1 MSKKIQSGVVCAL
14 LAGRHLIFQ
23 NEDIIQDIYGLG
35 PQLFNGPGPHRH
47 LNENQLKSLRE
58 MMSAVEKAKDIKT
71 RYNIL
76 EGKQQ
81 TSYGAGRDALTIW
94 FKKQQISS
102 TISTKVDAIWKE
114 LDLLPLQLI
123 HLDPDAGFPNV
134 ADADMAREDIAV
146 ALFGANSVSRGL
158 RGEFRESLSPIVHHN
173 WERHRKMC
181 RRAEKTLGLRRM
193 AAIVA
198 CKLIEDAGTVTPQM
212 LREATHHGVSE
223 LEEFLKTV
231 VVTAVAKAK
240 GVAKEKLAP
249 EISDPKEPSGSA
261 KSRGRTRASKV
272 KNVSLSAAGDV
283 DLIWPAY
290 VQLYRTAPTEPDAP
304 AVDLDGED
312 RDAMWEGSNDLGV
325 DNFRSLDDTALN
337 RLLNFPDG
345 RPALFARFRSLSR
358 KSAWDDGAEKEFVDG
373 NPDMQ
378 PLSLLWHQRVGIAS
392 IVEKI
397 WQKDQTNAVPGI
409 LLADEV
415 GVGKTA
421 QVMGSI
427 AFMIDQYWAH
437 EIRQRK
443 GRIASES
450 IPYFA
455 GQAQV
460 PNLPHVIAVPNSL
473 VAQWMS
479 ELRIFFAPKTVEI
492 YVYPTAEKDFAAFWT
507 GPWEKSSMPKINRII
522 LVTHS
527 VFTTQGK
534 VLDTRKGKVGH
545 NQNKA
550 VDDKRTV
557 KSPHLERNC
566 IWYMRVFASCTLDEA
581 HEFRNP
587 NAGWHAML
595 LLMRNSHVR
604 IIATATPLFTS
615 PKDLC
620 NIGRV
625 LRIPHFTGTEGDD
638 FENNHWKALGAARR
652 VITKEDKE
660 LAAKHTIQRLAGSK
674 AEYNEPASKTR
685 VRQLTT
691 VWIKQIKRGFS
702 NRVIRRTVESLRFD
716 GKRIN
721 DSLPPYL
728 MVFFPVHLTDPELD
742 IVETGMDSLAGKDV
756 DSMGQSFYMEA
767 RTKVPLPFHNSPNY
781 PPVADWDEYNEVRS
795 TKVDYLMTLLRWH
808 LISDDNGVYKDLDK
822 ELTEEEQK
830 KLDDE
835 YDKDTDPDFIG
846 DYAIDKELPELMSM
860 GTKKILVYT
869 EFTMMA
875 PLLLSILKMHDIEAL
890 SLNGTL
896 TADERNET
904 IRRFNTVPEDR
915 VLLFS
920 TVGAVGLNLTVAT
933 IVVLFD
939 QCWSRMLVNQIIGR
953 AWRLG
958 QEDTVTVYN
967 MVAVG
972 TVDVL
977 MVDHGEGKGKMLGQ
991 FLSRNKAVANTIQKA
1006 VKGDEIPDNDIDDD
1020 VEESDDD
1027 IEVLD
1032 GPPAGST
1039 FRSRASG
1046 SSRKSTSAASTVPD
1060 KTATRNKIIRTYGG
1074 KKQQARNLKTTGD
1087 DEGKIFDRSSVVVDD
1102 DGSQPEADEQD
1113 DGADATSSTG
1123 PRKDQGKQKAMGKA
1137 MAKGKEKVKV
1147 VEEDIDMDDEEEG
1160 TSEPPRPKAKPK
1172 PKAKVGKPKAKG
1184 KDKAVEDD
1192 IEMDEEEEGTSE
1204 PPRPKPKPRPKAK
1217 GKDKAV
1223 EDDIDM
1229 DDDEEGTSAPPPP
1242 KQKPRPKPTVKG
1254 TEKGKSTAL
1263 MSATERI
1270 MQDEQITS
1278 SRGAKPGPANRA
1290 AAAVPSSDEDDDSQI
1305 QPRSSGTAAISSTAQ
1320 RDETDVED
1328 DEAGARINLTRR
1340 PVIRDVDDGFTLD
1353 DGDTT
1358 GPLAGTQ
1365 NSAKDKSDVEA
1376 LLGEKQMSDLTLT
1389 ERDDDRVQSSQ
1400 PWDDQRFTDTYS
1412 GGQKRRR
1419 STTST
1424 VASPPSGPQRSPN
1437 RPRPP
1442 HKKVH
1447 VHGDGSAAVRPSQS
1461 SQNEGAGGS
1470 ISFNDRTAVPE
1481 NAPKPRGMR
1490 GLRGRGGISRARS

>member
-14 LAGRHLIFQ
+14 LAGKHLIFQ

-35 PQLFNGPGPHRH
+35 PQLFKGPGPDRH

-102 TISTKVDAIWKE
+102 TISTKVDAVWKD

-123 HLDPDAGFPNV
+123 HLDPEAGFPNV

-146 ALFGANSVSRGL
+146 ALFGANSVASPYRGMYCL
-158 RGEFRESLSPIVHHN
+158 PDHTIYPAV
-173 WERHRKMC
+173 
-181 RRAEKTLGLRRM
+181 
-193 AAIVA
+193 
-198 CKLIEDAGTVTPQM
+198 IENADTVTPQM
-212 LREATHHGVSE
+212 LREATHHVKMYSQSIKWFPLEVEKLQGVSE

-249 EISDPKEPSGSA
+249 EISDPKEPPGSA

-290 VQLYRTAPTEPDAP
+290 VQLYRTTPTEPDAP
-304 AVDLDGED
+304 AVDLEGED

-358 KSAWDDGAEKEFVDG
+358 KSAWDDGAEKDFVEG

-397 WQKDQTNAVPGI
+397 WQKDITNTVPGI

-437 EIRQRK
+437 Q
-443 GRIASES
+443 IASAKAVSPLIDVDVNTVRKAPILES

-460 PNLPHVIAVPNSL
+460 PDLPHVIAVPNSL

-479 ELRIFFAPKTVEI
+479 ELRIFFVPKTVEI

-527 VFTTQGK
+527 GK

-566 IWYMRVFASCTLDEA
+566 IWYNRVFASCTLDEA

-691 VWIKQIKRGFS
+691 VWIKQIKRRFS

-742 IVETGMDSLAGKDV
+742 IVETGMDSLAGN
-756 DSMGQSFYMEA
+756 FYMEA

-795 TKVDYLMTLLRWH
+795 TK
-808 LISDDNGVYKDLDK
+808 DLDK

-846 DYAIDKELPELMSM
+846 DYAHRQGAPGTHEHGYQEDSGVHGIHHDGTFVALGESFAMLMNDTL
-860 GTKKILVYT
+860 GLT
-869 EFTMMA
+869 
-875 PLLLSILKMHDIEAL
+875 ILKMHDIEAL

-933 IVVLFD
+933 IVVLF
-939 QCWSRMLVNQIIGR
+939 
-953 AWRLG
+953 
-958 QEDTVTVYN
+958 
-967 MVAVG
+967 
-972 TVDVL
+972 
-977 MVDHGEGKGKMLGQ
+977 
-991 FLSRNKAVANTIQKA
+991 
-1006 VKGDEIPDNDIDDD
+1006 
-1020 VEESDDD
+1020 
-1027 IEVLD
+1027 
-1032 GPPAGST
+1032 
-1039 FRSRASG
+1039 
-1046 SSRKSTSAASTVPD
+1046 
-1060 KTATRNKIIRTYGG
+1060 
-1074 KKQQARNLKTTGD
+1074 
-1087 DEGKIFDRSSVVVDD
+1087 
-1102 DGSQPEADEQD
+1102 
-1113 DGADATSSTG
+1113 
-1123 PRKDQGKQKAMGKA
+1123 
-1137 MAKGKEKVKV
+1137 
-1147 VEEDIDMDDEEEG
+1147 
-1160 TSEPPRPKAKPK
+1160 
-1172 PKAKVGKPKAKG
+1172 
-1184 KDKAVEDD
+1184 
-1192 IEMDEEEEGTSE
+1192 
-1204 PPRPKPKPRPKAK
+1204 
-1217 GKDKAV
+1217 
-1223 EDDIDM
+1223 
-1229 DDDEEGTSAPPPP
+1229 
-1242 KQKPRPKPTVKG
+1242 
-1254 TEKGKSTAL
+1254 
-1263 MSATERI
+1263 
-1270 MQDEQITS
+1270 
-1278 SRGAKPGPANRA
+1278 
-1290 AAAVPSSDEDDDSQI
+1290 
-1305 QPRSSGTAAISSTAQ
+1305 
-1320 RDETDVED
+1320 
-1328 DEAGARINLTRR
+1328 
-1340 PVIRDVDDGFTLD
+1340 
-1353 DGDTT
+1353 
-1358 GPLAGTQ
+1358 
-1365 NSAKDKSDVEA
+1365 
-1376 LLGEKQMSDLTLT
+1376 
-1389 ERDDDRVQSSQ
+1389 
-1400 PWDDQRFTDTYS
+1400 
-1412 GGQKRRR
+1412 
-1419 STTST
+1419 
-1424 VASPPSGPQRSPN
+1424 
-1437 RPRPP
+1437 
-1442 HKKVH
+1442 
-1447 VHGDGSAAVRPSQS
+1447 
-1461 SQNEGAGGS
+1461 
-1470 ISFNDRTAVPE
+1470 
-1481 NAPKPRGMR
+1481 
-1490 GLRGRGGISRARS
+1490 